1 MTRHNLKLC
10 TTKELSSYI
19 KRHNVKTIPE
29 QINMAWGLDNDG
41 YFLQLWFYDHDSH
54 DDIYIEDGLMG
65 ESKNHI
71 LAKMEKYNIIDEV
84 RRLEPNKLRMLCLDE
99 PF

>member
-71 LAKMEKYNIIDEV
+71 LGLRYTTTQIHG
-84 RRLEPNKLRMLCLDE
+84 PNSWVHPWSIR
-99 PF
+99 